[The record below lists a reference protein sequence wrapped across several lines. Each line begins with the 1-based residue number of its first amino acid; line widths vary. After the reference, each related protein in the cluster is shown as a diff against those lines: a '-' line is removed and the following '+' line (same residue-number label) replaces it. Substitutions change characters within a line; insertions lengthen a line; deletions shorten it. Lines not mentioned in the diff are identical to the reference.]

1 MESINELKTLW
12 EHSNDAFLILDQSAT
27 ILYANPA
34 IENVSGLGLKQILN
48 KNIRDL
54 LRERLINNSASLEA
68 IKERKTTTKEIN
80 TFTGKN
86 IVSTAS
92 PVINSIGRLHRVVCN
107 IRTTTLLPRKKEAAV
122 DFPVEMPVV
131 EELGIPSCKAIRI
144 GYGDFLLVFRSR
156 KMKSLVELALRLG
169 RVDSTVL
176 IYGETGVG
184 KELIARLIHER
195 SQRAGSGNLVKLNC
209 AAIPGNLIE
218 SELFGYEPGA
228 FTGALRSGKAGFIEI
243 AHGGT
248 LFLDEISEL
257 PFEMQSKLLTV
268 LQDREVIRVGGR
280 KGKAVDLRIIAATNR
295 DLEQMVKEG
304 SFRKDLFYRLNV
316 IPLKIPPLR
325 ERKSDI
331 PALIAYFR
339 KRLGQTYGISK
350 EISPDVVNRLFW
362 YPWPGNVREL
372 ESLVERLLITIPQ
385 QNITPACLPYPYST
399 TAANGGGPSLK
410 QMVEAFEL
418 ELISEAL
425 EQYKT
430 NIEAAEKL
438 GISLSSLSR
447 KIRKLEETPKEKGFM

>member
-1 MESINELKTLW
+1 MASINELKTLW
-12 EHSNDAFLILDQSAT
+12 EHSNDAFLILDSKAT

-34 IENVSGLGLKQILN
+34 IETVSGLGLKQIIN

-54 LRERLINNSASLEA
+54 LREKLINNSASLEA
-68 IKERKTTTKEIN
+68 IKEKMTATRQIDTSPGN
-80 TFTGKN
+80 H

-92 PVINSIGRLHRVVCN
+92 PVINAKGHLHRVVCN
-107 IRTTTLLPRKKEAAV
+107 IRNTTLLPRTQKVFNDYAV
-122 DFPVEMPVV
+122 KMPVV
-131 EELGIPSCKAIRI
+131 EALGVPSCKVINI
-144 GYGDFLLVFRSR
+144 ENGDYQLVFKSS
-156 KMKSLVELALRLG
+156 KMQSLVELAICLG
-169 RVDSTVL
+169 QVDSTVL

-195 SQRAGSGNLVKLNC
+195 SMRAGSGKLVKLNC
-209 AAIPGNLIE
+209 AAIPENLIE
-218 SELFGYEPGA
+218 SELFGHEPGA
-228 FTGALRSGKAGFIEI
+228 FTGALRNGKVGFIEL

-257 PFEMQSKLLTV
+257 SFGMQSKLLGV
-268 LQDREVIRVGGR
+268 LQDREVFRIGGR
-280 KGKAVDLRIIAATNR
+280 KGNHVDLRIVAATNR

-316 IPLKIPPLR
+316 VPLQVPPLR

-331 PALIAYFR
+331 PVLVAYFHN
-339 KRLGQTYGISK
+339 RLENAYGFNK
-350 EISPDVVNRLFW
+350 EISPGVINHLFW

-372 ESLVERLLITIPQ
+372 ESLVERLLITTSHKIIIPS
-385 QNITPACLPYPYST
+385 CLPYPYA
-399 TAANGGGPSLK
+399 TAVRSGVRTLK
-410 QMVEAFEL
+410 DMVEQFEL
-418 ELISEAL
+418 ELVSEAL

-447 KIRKLEETPKEKGFM
+447 KLRKLEETPDI